1 VGFDGWLNKC
11 KRRRTKCRNDAGFY
25 GGHLPGENRMRSR
38 GISGLVWA
46 AFFIASLAATTKPS
60 GAANCALYVRAETG
74 VALYGAA
81 AGWWD
86 QAEGWYGRGHLPAVG
101 SILVFK
107 RTAHMRS
114 GHVALVARVVS
125 AREILVDHANW
136 HRGIVSRG
144 MSVIDTSRDQDW
156 TQVAVIDLPSGKHGR
171 SNPTFGFVYPGADR
185 HEIVET
191 RDTRSLD
198 LYVADREAPAASSS
212 QASLVHLA
220 VAADDWDG
228 SVAASTPARGRYRQA
243 ASPHRVHSVSTA
255 ATRGELAQPS
265 AN

>member
-1 VGFDGWLNKC
+1 
-11 KRRRTKCRNDAGFY
+11 
-25 GGHLPGENRMRSR
+25 
-38 GISGLVWA
+38 
-46 AFFIASLAATTKPS
+46 
-60 GAANCALYVRAETG
+60 
-74 VALYGAA
+74 
-81 AGWWD
+81 
-86 QAEGWYGRGHLPAVG
+86 
-101 SILVFK
+101 
-107 RTAHMRS
+107 
-114 GHVALVARVVS
+114 
-125 AREILVDHANW
+125 
-136 HRGIVSRG
+136 

-191 RDTRSLD
+191 LDTRSLD